1 MSQFKA
7 KEMMTHRFYLNK
19 ITFNPNLS
27 FVVNLWNCNF
37 FWILPDSPSSVSIFF
52 GPEKKSLNAAELE
65 KERTFMLADKI
76 KAVDIKN

>member
-1 MSQFKA
+1 
-7 KEMMTHRFYLNK
+7 
-19 ITFNPNLS
+19 
-27 FVVNLWNCNF
+27 VVNLWNCNF